1 MIHRFF
7 LSSHHAPPVSKG
19 LCPHTHNSVGREN
32 RARAVLAEG
41 SWTRENCLED
51 LCEACGL
58 LYWPC
63 LFEDLGGSLVFF
75 THLHIFHDSWHHGW
89 DESFVSKRFAQKKR
103 SYLCF
108 FTICV
113 CFWEFIVCHSRTPR
127 TGSSQKKVMNIQR
140 RTRRSNSKNTR
151 DGRVCRCSL
160 ACSPR
165 FSWVIMGHP
174 LSSWWC
180 MPYIL
185 VGPWWNRSILM

>member
-1 MIHRFF
+1 M
-7 LSSHHAPPVSKG
+7 PPRYRKAFVQFGGAGEPCQGSASWRQLNAGK
-19 LCPHTHNSVGREN
+19 LFGRPLWSNAE
-32 RARAVLAEG
+32 AVLNMSVWG
-41 SWTRENCLED
+41 FGRILR
-51 LCEACGL
+51 
-58 LYWPC
+58 
-63 LFEDLGGSLVFF
+63 FF
-75 THLHIFHDSWHHGW
+75 THLHDSCLRWIIC
-89 DESFVSKRFAQKKR
+89 KQQICAKTKR

-180 MPYIL
+180 MQYIL
-185 VGPWWNRSILM
+185 VGPWWIRSILM

>member
-1 MIHRFF
+1 MPPRWGGRTVPGQCF
-7 LSSHHAPPVSKG
+7 LKAV
-19 LCPHTHNSVGREN
+19 VG
-32 RARAVLAEG
+32 ARKLFG
-41 SWTRENCLED
+41 RPLWSMRK
-51 LCEACGL
+51 

-63 LFEDLGGSLVFF
+63 LFEDLGGSLVFYTSSWF
-75 THLHIFHDSWHHGW
+75 MVEMNHLYNKQKIC
-89 DESFVSKRFAQKKR
+89 AKKR

-127 TGSSQKKVMNIQR
+127 TGASQKKVMNIQR
-140 RTRRSNSKNTR
+140 KTRRSNSKNTR

-180 MPYIL
+180 MQYIL
-185 VGPWWNRSILM
+185 VGPWWIRSILM